1 MGQIL
6 SIETATRTCSVAIA
20 KDGELLDYQDFHSE
34 QYSHAEKLNSMM
46 IDLMKELSLSWGD
59 IDAIAVS
66 EGPGSYTGLR
76 IGVSTAKGLCYARS
90 LPLIAINSLASL
102 ASLIDANEYNYR
114 CPMFDARRMEVYG
127 AIYDKQEDEI
137 MKTQPVLVDEFS
149 FLEYLE
155 KGKVAFFGP
164 GAEKCQAVI
173 QHKNAHFDLE
183 TEVSARGMVDL
194 AERAYRLA
202 SFVDVAYFE
211 PNYLKSFIA
220 VPPKKLL

>member
-20 KDGELLDYQDFHSE
+20 KDGELLGYQDFHSE

-155 KGKVAFFGP
+155 K
-164 GAEKCQAVI
+164 CQAVI

-211 PNYLKSFIA
+211 PNYLKSF
-220 VPPKKLL
+220 

>member
-1 MGQIL
+1 
-6 SIETATRTCSVAIA
+6 
-20 KDGELLDYQDFHSE
+20 
-34 QYSHAEKLNSMM
+34 
-46 IDLMKELSLSWGD
+46 
-59 IDAIAVS
+59 
-66 EGPGSYTGLR
+66 
-76 IGVSTAKGLCYARS
+76 
-90 LPLIAINSLASL
+90 
-102 ASLIDANEYNYR
+102 
-114 CPMFDARRMEVYG
+114 MEVYG

-220 VPPKKLL
+220 GPPKKLL